1 MHAGITVFANS
12 AKQVT
17 VFNRLIFFLNQIAE
31 SNLLVARWG
40 IYVTSGTA
48 DCDLGLASDD
58 LLTIDEQRLAEF
70 VRGL

>member
-1 MHAGITVFANS
+1 MFANS